1 MQWFDGNASDH
12 DTLLIDQMGCIVI
25 SRDKEDAVYT
35 EIMKKFKEIIREGS
49 QAVYTGR
56 ASQHG
61 GMGDRKGRY
70 QRCSGMIFFSMLNGV
85 RTQIF
90 TLYTWTFFLIFRCC
104 VECAWQYSCLYSTW
118 R

>member
-25 SRDKEDAVYT
+25 SRDREDAVYT

-56 ASQHG
+56 QSQHG
-61 GMGDRKGRY
+61 SLGDRKGRY
-70 QRCSGMIFFSMLNGV
+70 QRCSGIVIIQNSAKVDDFSKFCKKNDE
-85 RTQIF
+85 F
-90 TLYTWTFFLIFRCC
+90 
-104 VECAWQYSCLYSTW
+104 
-118 R
+118 